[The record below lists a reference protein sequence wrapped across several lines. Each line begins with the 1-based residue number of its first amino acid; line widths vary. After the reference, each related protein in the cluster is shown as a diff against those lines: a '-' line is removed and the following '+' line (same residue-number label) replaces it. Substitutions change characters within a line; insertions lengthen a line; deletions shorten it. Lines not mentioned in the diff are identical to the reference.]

1 MAFIFK
7 KSGLPNGE
15 RVLREYVITNGTTLS
30 VGEAVKLSSG
40 KLVTWGAG
48 GEGLGIVADIRLKSG
63 APLTDNGASAD
74 FTDTYTAGAT
84 ELAVAV
90 VDVSKLSVY
99 SVPQDA
105 TLGTT
110 TGSGLAGY
118 NTDLL
123 STSLT
128 LDESTTLS
136 TTASFCIEGTDT
148 DTLAPSNSVL
158 VHIQESQFWL

>member
-1 MAFIFK
+1 MALVYK

-15 RVLREYVITNGTTLS
+15 RVLREYVITNASTIS
-30 VGEAVKLSSG
+30 VGEAVKLASG
-40 KLVTWGAG
+40 KLVTWGTG
-48 GEGLGIVADIRLKSG
+48 GEGLGVVADIRLKDGS
-63 APLTDNGASAD
+63 PLTDNGAGGD
-74 FTDTYTAGAT
+74 FTGTYTAGAG

-99 SVPQDA
+99 STTQDA

-123 STSLT
+123 STSLG
-128 LDESTTLS
+128 LDESSTVS
-136 TTASFCIEGTDT
+136 TTASFCIEGVDP
-148 DTLAPSNSVL
+148 DPLAPANSVL